1 MLAGTFSLRRRRLE
15 LADVPD
21 VPDAEDIADPA
32 EAELAMDT
40 VDASEPVDDCDPF
53 CLRASFSSLRMS
65 STWAAM

>member
-21 VPDAEDIADPA
+21 PDDVPDVAD
-32 EAELAMDT
+32 AELAAET